1 MSRKYQLIALD
12 MDGTV
17 LNDRKEIDAETRS
30 AIHEALTAGVE
41 VVFCTGR
48 SFSEMRD
55 ILKEFPDMHYLCGE
69 SGALV
74 LDLQK
79 GETLP
84 VSYTH
89 LFSRD
94 RKDLM
99 PRLDMADTAA
109 R

>member
-1 MSRKYQLIALD
+1 MSTKYQLIALD

-55 ILKEFPDMHYLCGE
+55 IL
-69 SGALV
+69 
-74 LDLQK
+74 
-79 GETLP
+79 
-84 VSYTH
+84 
-89 LFSRD
+89 
-94 RKDLM
+94 
-99 PRLDMADTAA
+99 
-109 R
+109 